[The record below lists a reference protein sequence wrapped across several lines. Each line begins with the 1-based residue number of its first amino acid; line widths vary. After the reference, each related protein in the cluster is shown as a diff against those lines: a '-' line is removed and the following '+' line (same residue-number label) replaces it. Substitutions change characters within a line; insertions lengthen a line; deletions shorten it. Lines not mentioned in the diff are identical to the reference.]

1 MGLWDAIGRGKKE
14 TAAAGSSSHA
24 PARSHAPHPKAHP
37 PAGKAGHHPAAPA
50 WAPRIDPESCRACG
64 SCLDACPE
72 GVFSLGRHDK
82 GARVARPGD
91 CVASCDRCAVA
102 CPEEG
107 ITFPGRAA

>member
-1 MGLWDAIGRGKKE
+1 MGLWDAIGLGKK
-14 TAAAGSSSHA
+14 GDA
-24 PARSHAPHPKAHP
+24 PASAAPRAHAKGA
-37 PAGKAGHHPAAPA
+37 ARPAAPA
-50 WAPRIDPESCRACG
+50 WAPRIDPEACRGCG

-91 CVASCDRCAVA
+91 CVASCDRCAAA

-107 ITFPGRAA
+107 ITFPGRTA